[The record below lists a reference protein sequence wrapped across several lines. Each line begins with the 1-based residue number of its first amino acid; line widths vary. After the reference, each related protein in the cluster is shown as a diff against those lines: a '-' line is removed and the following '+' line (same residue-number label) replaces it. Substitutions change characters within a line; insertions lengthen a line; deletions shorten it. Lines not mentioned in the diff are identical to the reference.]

1 MKPKNKEENKPNLE
15 LKLSLNRKDKTSMKT
30 MRQMSRK
37 ISKKFL
43 ARKKTQKK
51 FSVILTKEEIEE
63 KINYF
68 KKIYGPSSSYQ
79 LCLQA
84 IYYPP
89 HQRTVELNNMISYYL
104 RNLKNFVH
112 ILSGENEDKFE
123 LILYQIASHLIY
135 EKYNENELIC
145 KYGDIGDKFYII
157 LKGKVAFLV
166 PTSNK
171 YYMSEEE
178 YIEHLI
184 KLRFHQEIDL
194 IKNIITNNQFTYFL
208 GNNLDEF
215 INNALEK
222 HEKNKENKY
231 SIYLYN
237 KFYEYRKFI
246 NKEKRKEKL
255 KNDINNNNIILND
268 DNIDGNTDYN
278 NKNKLE
284 YEDYIF
290 QTSVHI
296 DKNKIQKRKPVIIFE
311 YQKTNIYS
319 EGYTFGEL
327 SLLVKRIKEPLL
339 RYVMKIVIWVLYL
352 KKSLKNF

>member
-15 LKLSLNRKDKTSMKT
+15 LKSSLNRKDKTSMKT

-171 YYMSEEE
+171 YYM
-178 YIEHLI
+178 
-184 KLRFHQEIDL
+184 
-194 IKNIITNNQFTYFL
+194 T
-208 GNNLDEF
+208 
-215 INNALEK
+215 
-222 HEKNKENKY
+222 
-231 SIYLYN
+231 
-237 KFYEYRKFI
+237 
-246 NKEKRKEKL
+246 KRVS
-255 KNDINNNNIILND
+255 
-268 DNIDGNTDYN
+268 G
-278 NKNKLE
+278 
-284 YEDYIF
+284 
-290 QTSVHI
+290 
-296 DKNKIQKRKPVIIFE
+296 R
-311 YQKTNIYS
+311 
-319 EGYTFGEL
+319 
-327 SLLVKRIKEPLL
+327 
-339 RYVMKIVIWVLYL
+339 
-352 KKSLKNF
+352 